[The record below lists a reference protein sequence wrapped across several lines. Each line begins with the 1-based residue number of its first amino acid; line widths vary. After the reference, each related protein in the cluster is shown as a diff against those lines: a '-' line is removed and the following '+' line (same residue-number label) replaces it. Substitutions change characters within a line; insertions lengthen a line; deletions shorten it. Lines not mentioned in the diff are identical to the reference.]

1 MADNLELLVIEKKEG
16 VLLTNI
22 DKLETFVQEK
32 LKGVHARQLQ
42 GRCRRGK
49 ERPGNAEHVKE
60 NFVTGTDQ
68 R

>member
-32 LKGVHARQLQ
+32 LK
-42 GRCRRGK
+42 
-49 ERPGNAEHVKE
+49 E
-60 NFVTGTDQ
+60 
-68 R
+68 